1 MRRDKNTFRHDSLQ
15 DAKTISKVMDSIT
28 EGLAKGKLIFSDE
41 DDKIVLS
48 PDGLLELKVTAS
60 QEDNRQKINVRISW
74 QVESKTK
81 NSKSNLKVSS

>member
-15 DAKTISKVMDSIT
+15 DAKSISKIMDSIT
-28 EGLAKGKLIFSDE
+28 EGLAKSKLVFSDE
-41 DDKIVLS
+41 DDKIVLN

-81 NSKSNLKVSS
+81 NNKRNLTISS

>member
-15 DAKTISKVMDSIT
+15 DAKSISKIMDSIT
-28 EGLAKGKLIFSDE
+28 EGLAKGKLAFSDG

-60 QEDNRQKINVRISW
+60 QEENRQRVNVRISW
-74 QVESKTK
+74 QVERKTK
-81 NSKSNLKVSS
+81 NTKKNLMIVS

>member
-15 DAKTISKVMDSIT
+15 DTKSISKILDSIT
-28 EGLAKGKLIFSDE
+28 EGLAKGKLVFSDE
-41 DDKIVLS
+41 DDKIVLR

-60 QEDNRQKINVRISW
+60 QEDNRQRINVRISW

-81 NSKSNLKVSS
+81 INKKSLTISS

>member
-1 MRRDKNTFRHDSLQ
+1 MRRDKNTFRYDSLQ
-15 DAKTISKVMDSIT
+15 DAKSISKVMDSIT
-28 EGLAKGKLIFSDE
+28 EGLAKGQLVFSDE

-60 QEDNRQKINVRISW
+60 QEDNRQRVNVRISW

-81 NSKSNLKVSS
+81 NNKKNLTISS

>member
-15 DAKTISKVMDSIT
+15 DTKSISKVLDSIT
-28 EGLAKGKLIFSDE
+28 EGLAKGKLVFSDE
-41 DDKIVLS
+41 DDKIILN

-60 QEDNRQKINVRISW
+60 QEDNRQKVNVRISW

-81 NSKSNLKVSS
+81 NNKKSLTVSS

>member
-1 MRRDKNTFRHDSLQ
+1 MRRDKNTFRHYSLQ
-15 DAKTISKVMDSIT
+15 DTKSISKILDSIT
-28 EGLAKGKLIFSDE
+28 EGLAKGKLVFSDE

-60 QEDNRQKINVRISW
+60 QEDNRQRINVRISW

-81 NSKSNLKVSS
+81 INKKSLRISS

>member
-15 DAKTISKVMDSIT
+15 DTKSISKILDSIT
-28 EGLAKGKLIFSDE
+28 EGLAKGKLVFSDE

-60 QEDNRQKINVRISW
+60 QEDNRQRINVRISW

-81 NSKSNLKVSS
+81 INKKSLTISS

>member
-15 DAKTISKVMDSIT
+15 DTKSISKLLNSIT
-28 EGLAKGKLIFSDE
+28 EGLANGKLVFSDE

-60 QEDNRQKINVRISW
+60 QEDNRQRVNVRISW
-74 QVESKTK
+74 QVESKI
-81 NSKSNLKVSS
+81 KSNKKKLTVSS

>member
-15 DAKTISKVMDSIT
+15 DTKSISKVLDSIT
-28 EGLAKGKLIFSDE
+28 EGLAKGKLVFSDE
-41 DDKIVLS
+41 DDKIVLN

-60 QEDNRQKINVRISW
+60 QEDNRQKVNVRISW

-81 NSKSNLKVSS
+81 NNKKSLTVSS

>member
-15 DAKTISKVMDSIT
+15 DTKSISKILDSIT
-28 EGLAKGKLIFSDE
+28 EGLAKGKLVFSDE
-41 DDKIVLS
+41 DDKIVLR

-60 QEDNRQKINVRISW
+60 QEDNRQKINVKISW

-81 NSKSNLKVSS
+81 INKKSLKISS

>member
-15 DAKTISKVMDSIT
+15 DTKSISKILDSIT
-28 EGLAKGKLIFSDE
+28 EGLAKGKLVFSDE

-60 QEDNRQKINVRISW
+60 QEDNRQRINVRISW

-81 NSKSNLKVSS
+81 VNKKSLTISS

>member
-15 DAKTISKVMDSIT
+15 DTKSISKVLDSIT
-28 EGLAKGKLIFSDE
+28 EGLAKGKLVFSDE
-41 DDKIVLS
+41 DDKIILN

-60 QEDNRQKINVRISW
+60 QEDNRQRVNVRISW

-81 NSKSNLKVSS
+81 NNKKSLTVSS

>member
-15 DAKTISKVMDSIT
+15 DTKSISKILEAIT
-28 EGLAKGKLIFSDE
+28 EGVAKGKLVFSDE
-41 DDKIVLS
+41 DDKIILS

-60 QEDNRQKINVRISW
+60 QEDNRQRVNVRISW

-81 NSKSNLKVSS
+81 NNKKSLTVSS

>member
-1 MRRDKNTFRHDSLQ
+1 MRRDKNTFRYNSLQ
-15 DAKTISKVMDSIT
+15 DTKSISKVLDSIT
-28 EGLAKGKLIFSDE
+28 EGLTKGKLVFSDE

-60 QEDNRQKINVRISW
+60 QEDNRQRVNVRISW

-81 NSKSNLKVSS
+81 NNKKNLTISS

>member
-15 DAKTISKVMDSIT
+15 DTKSISKVLDSIT
-28 EGLAKGKLIFSDE
+28 EGLAKGKLVFSDE
-41 DDKIVLS
+41 DDKIILN

-60 QEDNRQKINVRISW
+60 QEDNRQKVNVRISW

-81 NSKSNLKVSS
+81 NNKKRLTVSS

>member
-15 DAKTISKVMDSIT
+15 DAKSISKILDSIT
-28 EGLAKGKLIFSDE
+28 EGLAKGKLVFSDE

-60 QEDNRQKINVRISW
+60 QEDNRQRINVRISW

-81 NSKSNLKVSS
+81 INKKSLTISS